1 MDEKTC
7 ALEWTNDVTGKT
19 IERTIPKLGLFDQE
33 QAAEFLNKG
42 YVICINEYNDIAFA
56 SYYIGRAERMAN
68 AGETL
73 VYPNGR
79 VVTINALGD

>member
-1 MDEKTC
+1 MTDKTC
-7 ALEWTNDVTGKT
+7 TLEWKNDVTGNT

-33 QAAEFLNKG
+33 QAAKFLNNG

-56 SYYIGRAERMAN
+56 SYYIARAERMAN

-79 VVTINALGD
+79 VVTINALGL